1 MTRSATAEPLAAKT
15 DVGQDLELVS
25 DTVGTARL
33 AIDKGHLVDMTGLDQ
48 AVADLYAAAAAL
60 PAPHQRSTAQKLS
73 RLAQDL
79 AALADAL
86 KTQHDTF
93 ERATVADA
101 RLRSADA
108 YGNVTDGTR
117 R

>member
-1 MTRSATAEPLAAKT
+1 MTDAATAEPLTAKP
-15 DVGQDLELVS
+15 DVSQDLALVS

-48 AVADLYAAAAAL
+48 AVADLCAAAAAL

-86 KTQHDTF
+86 KTQHDVF
-93 ERATVADA
+93 ERASAADA

-108 YGNVTDGTR
+108 YGSVADGTR